1 MTTLTDPDALPQLIG
16 DYLPADQWQV
26 HINKIFYALRGNQLR
41 DFYQTFASADHRL
54 AHALAAHYYAK
65 VKAREFGRAG
75 GPGQVASG
83 KTESAPGPAPRA
95 ASPDLIIHE
104 WGCGNGNLAAC
115 FLSHLKAIDD
125 AGLVYPRVRYVLVD
139 SHAGSLEAAKAHPE
153 LADHLG
159 RVETVC
165 ADVTNL
171 SGVADR
177 SVDRIICNELWND
190 LPTKLM
196 LRMDAE
202 FEEEFIRPNLRET
215 RYAEIPDWSRF
226 VRAFEAGDGDVLR
239 EFHPFL
245 DDIVWEKEYRKLEW
259 KDVPFRKTITEFMK
273 TLEEQVLVPVNVG
286 AAQSIKEAKR
296 LLRPDG
302 IGFSSFDAGAV
313 SRQVLND
320 PDKPCYGQ
328 YGGQFSF
335 VVNFPLLEAVA
346 KYVGAVTIETEPQ
359 KSFLGRELGTNVVS
373 LMDLLATHPSA
384 GVLKPAE
391 QDELILNTIRAL
403 DDVYRSPYRRKLDF
417 PLRQDIPQQDR
428 DRLHGLLS
436 SINEGCVPD
445 TVAYLTEEELL
456 GVRNQLEALGFDPDA
471 LATAIGVPPQEVDY
485 THFFLRLA

>member
-54 AHALAAHYYAK
+54 AHALAAHYYVR
-65 VKAREFGRAG
+65 VKARERAR
-75 GPGQVASG
+75 ASG
-83 KTESAPGPAPRA
+83 AAPNPSSRA
-95 ASPDLIIHE
+95 LSPDLIVHE

-115 FLSHLKAIDD
+115 FLSHLKAIDGE
-125 AGLVYPRVRYVLVD
+125 GLVYPRVRYVLVD
-139 SHAGSLEAAKAHPE
+139 SHPGTLEAAKTHPE
-153 LADHLG
+153 LARHLD
-159 RVETVC
+159 RVETLC

-171 SGVADR
+171 SGVSDR
-177 SVDRIICNELWND
+177 SIDRIICNELWND

-196 LRMDAE
+196 LRMDAD

-226 VRAFEAGDGDVLR
+226 VRAFEAADCDVLR

-245 DDIVWEKEYRKLEW
+245 DDIIWEKEYRKLEW
-259 KDVPFRKTITEFMK
+259 KDVPFRKTITEFLK
-273 TLEEQVLVPVNVG
+273 TLDDQVLVPVNVG
-286 AAQSIKEAKR
+286 AAQTVKEAKR
-296 LLRPDG
+296 LLRPEG

-313 SRQVLND
+313 SREVLND

-328 YGGQFSF
+328 YGGQFNF

-346 KYVGAVTIETEPQ
+346 RYVGAAAIQTEPQ
-359 KSFLGRELGTNVVS
+359 REFVGRELGTNVVS

-384 GVLKPAE
+384 GTLKPAG

-403 DDVYRSPYRRKLDF
+403 DEVYRSPYRRKLHF
-417 PLRQDIPQQDR
+417 PLREDLPQQDR
-428 DRLHGLLS
+428 DRLQGLLRS
-436 SINEGCVPD
+436 LKEGAVPD

-456 GVRNQLEALGFDPDA
+456 GARRELEALGYDRDA
-471 LATAIGVPPQEVDY
+471 LAAALAVPPQEVDY
-485 THFFLRLA
+485 THLFFSLA

>member
-54 AHALAAHYYAK
+54 AHALAAHYLAK
-65 VKAREFGRAG
+65 VKAREFGRASG
-75 GPGQVASG
+75 SGHEASG
-83 KTESAPGPAPRA
+83 KTESAPLPI
-95 ASPDLIIHE
+95 LIIHE

-115 FLSHLKAIDD
+115 FLSHLKTIDHE
-125 AGLVYPRVRYVLVD
+125 GLVYPRVRYVLVD
-139 SHAGSLEAAKAHPE
+139 SHAGSLEAARSHPA
-153 LADHLG
+153 LAGHLD
-159 RVETVC
+159 RVETLC

-171 SGVADR
+171 SGISDR

-215 RYAEIPDWSRF
+215 RFAEIPDWSRF
-226 VRAFEAGDGDVLR
+226 VRAFEAGDSDVLR

-245 DDIVWEKEYRKLEW
+245 DDIIWEKEYRKLEW

-286 AAQSIKEAKR
+286 AAQTIKEAKR
-296 LLRPDG
+296 LLRSDAV
-302 IGFSSFDAGAV
+302 GFSSFDAGAV

-346 KYVGAVTIETEPQ
+346 KYVGAATIETEPQ
-359 KSFLGRELGTNVVS
+359 KEFLGRELGTNVVS
-373 LMDLLATHPSA
+373 LMDLMATHPSA
-384 GVLKPAE
+384 GTLTPAG

-403 DDVYRSPYRRKLDF
+403 DEVYRSPYPRKLEF
-417 PLRQDIPQQDR
+417 ALREDLPQQDR
-428 DRLHGLLS
+428 ERLHGLLS
-436 SINEGCVPD
+436 SIKTGGVPD

-456 GVRNQLEALGFDPDA
+456 GARSQLEALGYDRDA
-471 LATAIGVPPQEVDY
+471 LAAALAVPPQEVDY
-485 THFFLRLA
+485 THLFFTLT